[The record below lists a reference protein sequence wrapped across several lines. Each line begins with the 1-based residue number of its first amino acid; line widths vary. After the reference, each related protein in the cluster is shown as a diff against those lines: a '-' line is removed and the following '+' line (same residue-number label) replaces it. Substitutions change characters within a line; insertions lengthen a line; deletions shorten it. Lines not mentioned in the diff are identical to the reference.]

1 MYESPQFLSLTVAMF
16 SYVIFFPVSLISYTK
31 PKKHFGFTR
40 LERRRKKKVFGWG
53 NKLISKI
60 QVSLSWTEHTNL
72 SPLHALALLAD
83 LGNISNATDFLHLFQ
98 EQSKNAMRCQ

>member
-40 LERRRKKKVFGWG
+40 LERRKKKKKYLAG
-53 NKLISKI
+53 
-60 QVSLSWTEHTNL
+60 ETNL
-72 SPLHALALLAD
+72 SQKFRSASP
-83 LGNISNATDFLHLFQ
+83 
-98 EQSKNAMRCQ
+98 EQNTPI